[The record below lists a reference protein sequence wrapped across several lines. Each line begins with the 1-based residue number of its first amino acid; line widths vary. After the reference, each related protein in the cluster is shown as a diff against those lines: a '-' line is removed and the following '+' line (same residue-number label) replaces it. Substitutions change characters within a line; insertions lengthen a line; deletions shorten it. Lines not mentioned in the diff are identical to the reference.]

1 MDRAP
6 ATDAPKYP
14 CPPTAAQIT
23 AGDSCVLAFG
33 DAGGKQQTVNISFV
47 PAPTTSTNQPT
58 TAAVTQAAGTA
69 AASTAATTASTT
81 PSTSA
86 STLAFTG
93 AGPGIWFTLL
103 GGLLLLDLG
112 YLVITTFYRP
122 REFAARTARTIRMM
136 VGGK

>member
-1 MDRAP
+1 M
-6 ATDAPKYP
+6 
-14 CPPTAAQIT
+14 
-23 AGDSCVLAFG
+23 
-33 DAGGKQQTVNISFV
+33 NISFV
-47 PAPTTSTNQPT
+47 PAPTASTT
-58 TAAVTQAAGTA
+58 TTAAAVTQAAGTA
-69 AASTAATTASTT
+69 GASTAAATGAST

-86 STLAFTG
+86 NTLAFTG